1 LATTTSAVATS
12 FRTISRPFG
21 AAGSNVIPS
30 LLRFIARNIAPP
42 PVNGSVAGPAPTGI
56 MPRSSPPPIRSMR
69 ITSAPR
75 SPSSA
80 AQNGPA
86 M

>member
-1 LATTTSAVATS
+1 M
-12 FRTISRPFG
+12 
-21 AAGSNVIPS
+21 PS

-42 PVNGSVAGPAPTGI
+42 PSGPAPTGI

-69 ITSAPR
+69 ITSAPK